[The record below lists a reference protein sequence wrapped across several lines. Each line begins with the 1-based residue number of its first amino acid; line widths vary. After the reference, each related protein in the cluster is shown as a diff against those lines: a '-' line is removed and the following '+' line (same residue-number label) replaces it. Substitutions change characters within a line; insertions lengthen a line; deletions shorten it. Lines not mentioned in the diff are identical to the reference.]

1 MRAAWAIQGIGYL
14 LLGITIYI
22 AVQGTGPS
30 SEVAENTP
38 MNKNNALLL
47 RSPAFGDG
55 QPIPSK
61 YTCDGED
68 ISPPIAIE
76 QIPKEA
82 VSLVLIV
89 EDPDAPNGTWDHWVV
104 FNIPPS
110 TTRIAE
116 GEPPVGVQGR
126 SSWNK
131 AAYGGPCPPAGEH
144 RYVFKVYALDS
155 LLRLSEQATKSDVLE
170 MMKGHILTI
179 GKLTGT
185 YTRL

>member
-1 MRAAWAIQGIGYL
+1 MRVAWAIQGIGYL
-14 LLGITIYI
+14 LLGIVIYI
-22 AVQGTGPS
+22 AVKDTNPS
-30 SEVAENTP
+30 SPEVAQTTP
-38 MNKNNALLL
+38 MNNPLVL
-47 RSPAFGDG
+47 RSPAFGDS

-68 ISPPIAIE
+68 MSPPIAIE
-76 QIPKEA
+76 QIPKGA
-82 VSLVLIV
+82 TSLVLIV

-104 FNIPPS
+104 FNIPPA

-116 GEPPVGVQGR
+116 GEPPAGVQGR

-131 AAYGGPCPPAGEH
+131 TTYGGPCPPDGKH

-155 LLRLSEQATKSDVLE
+155 LLRLSDQATKADVLE
-170 MMKGHILTI
+170 MMKGHILTT
-179 GKLTGT
+179 GELTGT